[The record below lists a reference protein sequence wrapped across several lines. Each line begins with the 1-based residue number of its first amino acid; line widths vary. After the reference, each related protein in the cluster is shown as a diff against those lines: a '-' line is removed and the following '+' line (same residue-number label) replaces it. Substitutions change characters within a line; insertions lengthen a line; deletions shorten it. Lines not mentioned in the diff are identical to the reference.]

1 MRSPIYTILVLLIAS
16 VSTLAAVP
24 AAPTGSATSGYPDKA
39 EITKIFTSFT
49 EGDYPG
55 FFSHLAPNFTWTM
68 MGTHPLA
75 GQYHNV
81 TIFADNT
88 LLRLG
93 NVLRTSPAPSTKLL
107 NVIGGNSEWSVQE
120 VYGTGVCKN
129 GLKYDNRFA
138 WVTRWNTRGEIAE
151 VRSYFDSAL
160 VERAL
165 RENESPDYTY
175 TDQRNT
181 LVEGPVGLNCRS

>member
-81 TIFADNT
+81 TIFAVDT
-88 LLRLG
+88 LKRLG

-129 GLKYDNRFA
+129 DSHGSHAGIPVAKSPKYDPISTPH
-138 WVTRWNTRGEIAE
+138 W
-151 VRSYFDSAL
+151 S
-160 VERAL
+160 
-165 RENESPDYTY
+165 RELSGRMNLLI
-175 TDQRNT
+175 T
-181 LVEGPVGLNCRS
+181 LIPTSGILWWRVLWA